1 MRRRTRSCTCLP
13 PPLQITNAN
22 AIRDSE
28 TVGRENEALI
38 HAIEEKSAYVI
49 VLRRLCCWCCRGRFS
64 HPQSR
69 TPPRGSATISRRPRA
84 THDLIRGGAGRPGR
98 RHSSGRYSSGVR
110 PPRRERVPRGPGI
123 HIAKRND
130 PPPPCSRVRR
140 AGPSAPVRRPA
151 SPGAPAHPGPRPR
164 PGARP
169 GRNVRRRI
177 ARRGA
182 GYNATPAAAKKWI
195 KRRRGHVV
203 GANPTSTAY
212 AHAYV
217 VASVVL
223 TFTHSIWTMRP
234 DPCVLLL

>member
-49 VLRRLCCWCCRGRFS
+49 VLTVVLLVLPRPRPGFS

-110 PPRRERVPRGPGI
+110 PAAPRTRSARSRYTHRKTQRPAPALLPGAACGSLRSRPPSRVARRSRAPR
-123 HIAKRND
+123 
-130 PPPPCSRVRR
+130 PPP
-140 AGPSAPVRRPA
+140 AAWRP
-151 SPGAPAHPGPRPR
+151 PRPQR
-164 PGARP
+164 A
-169 GRNVRRRI
+169 
-177 ARRGA
+177 
-182 GYNATPAAAKKWI
+182 
-195 KRRRGHVV
+195 
-203 GANPTSTAY
+203 
-212 AHAYV
+212 
-217 VASVVL
+217 
-223 TFTHSIWTMRP
+223 
-234 DPCVLLL
+234 

>member
-1 MRRRTRSCTCLP
+1 
-13 PPLQITNAN
+13 LQITNAN

-49 VLRRLCCWCCRGRFS
+49 VLTVVLLVPCRGRFS
-64 HPQSR
+64 HPQSRHESR

-151 SPGAPAHPGPRPR
+151 SPGASRAPRP
-164 PGARP
+164 PPA
-169 GRNVRRRI
+169 
-177 ARRGA
+177 ARR
-182 GYNATPAAAKKWI
+182 P
-195 KRRRGHVV
+195 
-203 GANPTSTAY
+203 P
-212 AHAYV
+212 
-217 VASVVL
+217 
-223 TFTHSIWTMRP
+223 RP
-234 DPCVLLL
+234 QRA